1 MSTETSPNRFPLQR
15 FSTEPDAYYP
25 IDVAARLAEMP
36 RHVLLVCCRLGIVEP
51 RIDPNFG
58 GFSFHQK
65 DIQSLQHIEY
75 LRSGCGVNLAG
86 IQIILE
92 LLDEVQQLRALLRD

>member
-1 MSTETSPNRFPLQR
+1 MNIETGPHLFSLQR
-15 FSTEPDAYYP
+15 FSTDPDAYYP
-25 IDVAARLAEMP
+25 IDVTARLAGIP
-36 RHVLLVCCRLGIVEP
+36 RHVLLICCRLGMVAP
-51 RIDPNFG
+51 RIDPDFG

-75 LRSGCGVNLAG
+75 LRSGCGVNIAG

-92 LLDEVQQLRALLRD
+92 LLNEVQQLRELLRN